1 MREPFD
7 PSFEFDLDTVA
18 WVVVTMTLLCATVV
32 FVFDRPA
39 WNLPAAF
46 LAGGVAAAR
55 GGFYDAAANN
65 GFVGVLV
72 GLGPMAAMFYV
83 YRFGGIP
90 SLDANPD
97 LLFLTSVGVGAD
109 MIAYAPMMVIFGYLG
124 GVAVDRIRRRTRPPV
139 GYRRRERGQTVRR
152 SGESSR

>member
-7 PSFEFDLDTVA
+7 PSFEFDLGTVA
-18 WVVVTMTLLCATVV
+18 WVAASTTLLCATVV
-32 FVFDRPA
+32 FVFNRPA
-39 WNLPAAF
+39 WSLPAAF
-46 LAGGVAAAR
+46 LAGGVGAVR

-72 GLGPMAAMFYV
+72 GLPPVAAMFYV

-124 GVAVDRIRRRTRPPV
+124 GMAADRIRRRVRPPI
-139 GYRRRERGQTVRR
+139 GYRRREGVRR
-152 SGESSR
+152 LRQEGDGSR